1 MKKHFVLFVRVLV
14 LVYFLSGCGA
24 GGGVSTIDNGLTGGD
39 NDQTNNPP
47 SSSTKAKVAK
57 IKIKE
62 DGIYKVTFSDL
73 LISSVDLSGTST
85 ASLKITNNGEEIAID
100 VVDVNNIG
108 IFDSGDYIEFYGKA
122 IPRGDD
128 RFRYTETNVYW
139 LFSDNGAGKRM
150 EKINSSA
157 SSVQGASS
165 YLKVLHI
172 EEDTWYEQKNYP
184 EINSSS
190 DKREHWFWGDL
201 FYTPGVAGPEAAY
214 YQRNYRFYTRGI
226 DKSQPVQLKIR
237 FQSVSGSHHIRG
249 FLNNADNPVIDKTF
263 DFTEPFD
270 KEPFYIEV
278 DLPASGLND
287 VLVNT
292 LTLESVGDTPSG
304 NYELFYL
311 DWIEVQYYH
320 LYQAESS
327 RLEFTGKGIIEL
339 SKFTSESVS
348 VYDLSDYMNIKKI
361 LPLSV
366 EEIQTGN
373 YKTVF
378 STPADE
384 EGKFFGVTELAKKI
398 PAAIEGYTQAD
409 IRSKDGDYIIITHQD
424 FSDAITPL
432 AEYRSNKGYKVVTV
446 KLNEVYDEF
455 GYGIETP
462 DAIKAFLDFA
472 YHNWATRPNYV
483 LLVGDATLD
492 YKDVSDYGK
501 DGVKN
506 YIPTYFY
513 NYHTLGEVPIDNWF
527 VDVEGDILPEMNI
540 GRIPAKTAAD
550 VSAVINK
557 IISHEQSLN
566 KSNNVLL
573 VADDDL
579 PVFEELSEKIKDV
592 IPNDYSKT
600 TSYQSGFAGDAAAF
614 KNGIID
620 EINFG
625 ALVLNYTGHG
635 AVTNWTKDTFEV
647 INEQGEV
654 TYEYVFSSPDIASL
668 SNKDKYPLVVA
679 LNCLNGYFVL
689 PNDGV
694 IQNGEKEYPSIA
706 ESFLIAPEKGAVAV
720 FAASSIGYP
729 SEHESLAT
737 ALYGVLFQDG
747 MTLGEAVRKAKEE
760 MYISGM
766 GVPEDVVNTFIF
778 FGDPATKLR

>member
-24 GGGVSTIDNGLTGGD
+24 GGGVSTIDNGLTGSD

-47 SSSTKAKVAK
+47 SSSTKARVAK

-73 LISSVDLSGTST
+73 LISSVDLSGTAT
-85 ASLKITNNGEEIAID
+85 ASLKITNNREEIAID

-128 RFRYTETNVYW
+128 RFRYTETNVYR

-165 YLKVLHI
+165 FLKVLHI

-184 EINSSS
+184 EITSSS
-190 DKREHWFWGDL
+190 DRREHWFWGDL
-201 FYTPGVAGPEAAY
+201 FYTPGVAGPETGY
-214 YQRNYRFYTRGI
+214 YQRDYKFSTRGV

-263 DFTEPFD
+263 DFTEPSD

-278 DLPASGLND
+278 DLPALYLND

-292 LTLESVGDTPSG
+292 LRLESVGDTQSG
-304 NYELFYL
+304 DYELFYL
-311 DWIEVQYYH
+311 DWFEVQYYH

-327 RLEFTGKGIIEL
+327 RLEFTGKGLIEL

-348 VYDLSDYMNIKKI
+348 VYDLSDDMNIKKI

-366 EEIQTGN
+366 EQIQNAN
-373 YKTVF
+373 YKTIF

-409 IRSKDGDYIIITHQD
+409 TKSKDGDYIIITHKD
-424 FSDAITPL
+424 FSDAIAPL
-432 AEYRSNKGYKVVTV
+432 AEYRKNQGYKVVNV
-446 KLNEVYDEF
+446 KINEVYDEF

-462 DAIKAFLDFA
+462 AAIKAFLDFA
-472 YHNWATRPNYV
+472 YHNWSTRPKYV
-483 LLVGDATLD
+483 LLAGDATLD
-492 YKDVSDYGK
+492 YKDVSGYGK

-579 PVFEELSEKIKDV
+579 QIFNDLSDDIAKV
-592 IPNDYSKT
+592 IPASYSKT
-600 TSYQSGFAGDAAAF
+600 TLYQDRFVGEF
-614 KNGIID
+614 KQGIID
-620 EINFG
+620 EINSG

-635 AVTNWTKDTFEV
+635 AVTNWTKE
-647 INEQGEV
+647 N
-654 TYEYVFSSPDIASL
+654 VFTSADVASL
-668 SNKDKYPLVVA
+668 SNKDKYPFVVA

-729 SEHESLAT
+729 SEHDPLAN

-747 MTLGEAVRKAKEE
+747 MTLGEAVTKAKE
-760 MYISGM
+760 GL
-766 GVPEDVVNTFIF
+766 PDDVVQTFIF
-778 FGDPATKLR
+778 FGDPATRLR

>member
-1 MKKHFVLFVRVLV
+1 MKKHFVLFIIVLV
-14 LVYFLSGCGA
+14 SFLTGCGA
-24 GGGVSTIDNGLTGGD
+24 GGGVSSIDDGLTGGD
-39 NDQTNNPP
+39 NNQNNNSGNPP
-47 SSSTKAKVAK
+47 ASSRSKVAK

-73 LISSVDLSGTST
+73 SISSVDLSGVST
-85 ASLKITNNGEEIAID
+85 GSLKITNNGEEIAID
-100 VVDVNNIG
+100 VVDVNING

-139 LFSDNGAGKRM
+139 LFSDNGLGKRM
-150 EKINSSA
+150 EKINSSV
-157 SSVQGASS
+157 SSSQSASS

-184 EINSSS
+184 EITSPS
-190 DKREHWFWGDL
+190 DRREHWFWGDL
-201 FYTPGVAGPEAAY
+201 FYTPGVAGSDTGY
-214 YQRNYRFYTRGI
+214 YQRDYKFSTRGV

-263 DFTEPFD
+263 DFTEPSD

-278 DLPASGLND
+278 DLPASDLND

-292 LTLESVGDTPSG
+292 LRLESVGDTSSKDF
-304 NYELFYL
+304 ELFYL
-311 DWIEVQYYH
+311 DWFEVQYYH

-327 RLEFTGKGIIEL
+327 RLEFTGKGLIEL
-339 SKFTSESVS
+339 SKFTSDSIS
-348 VYDLSDYMNIKKI
+348 IYDLSDSLNIKKI

-366 EEIQTGN
+366 EGPLNGN
-373 YKTVF
+373 YKTIF

-409 IRSKDGDYIIITHQD
+409 IRSKDGDYIIITHKD
-424 FSDAITPL
+424 FSDAISPL

-462 DAIKAFLDFA
+462 DAIKAFLDFT
-472 YHNWATRPNYV
+472 YHNWSTRPKYV

-492 YKDVSDYGK
+492 YKDVSGYGK

-579 PVFEELSEKIKDV
+579 SVFEELSEKIKDV

-600 TSYQSGFAGDAAAF
+600 TSYQSGFSGDAAAF
-614 KNGIID
+614 KKGIID
-620 EINFG
+620 EINSG

-635 AVTNWTKDTFEV
+635 AVTNWTNDLV
-647 INEQGEV
+647 INEQGEL
-654 TYEYVFSSPDIASL
+654 TDEYVFSSPDITSL
-668 SNKDKYPLVVA
+668 SNKDKYPFVVT

-729 SEHESLAT
+729 SEHDPLAN
-737 ALYGVLFQDG
+737 ALYGVLFQEDG
-747 MTLGEAVRKAKEE
+747 ITLGEAVTKAKE
-760 MYISGM
+760 GL
-766 GVPEDVVNTFIF
+766 PDDVVQTFIL
-778 FGDPATKLR
+778 FGDPATRLR